1 MKQTSVLRWLV
12 FVSENNLTQ
21 ILIKSVVPPQ
31 QSGDYDSVF
40 VFVVIGYYISCEL
53 TYGNGWF
60 KIQSD
65 TGL

>member
-1 MKQTSVLRWLV
+1 M
-12 FVSENNLTQ
+12 Q

-40 VFVVIGYYISCEL
+40 VFVVIGYYISYEL

>member
-40 VFVVIGYYISCEL
+40 VFVVIGYYISYEL